1 MTEIQINYDTEF
13 NYINVI
19 KNGNKKTY
27 FVDLTSILSHYKKNV
42 PYGCCAK
49 NIGDMSF
56 EYYSEKVLNDDVY
69 RIY

>member
-27 FVDLTSILSHYKKNV
+27 WLNNNEDVGKITKELQSLITSINV
-42 PYGCCAK
+42 ST
-49 NIGDMSF
+49 N
-56 EYYSEKVLNDDVY
+56 
-69 RIY
+69 